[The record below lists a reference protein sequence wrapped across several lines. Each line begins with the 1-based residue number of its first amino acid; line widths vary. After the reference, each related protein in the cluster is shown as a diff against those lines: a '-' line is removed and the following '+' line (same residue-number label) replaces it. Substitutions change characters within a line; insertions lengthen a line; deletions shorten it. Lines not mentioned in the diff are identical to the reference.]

1 MKKDYSAPELELIK
15 FSFESI
21 LEGTTRPLDVSG
33 NENGGSGHNDDDE
46 GDW

>member
-33 NENGGSGHNDDDE
+33 NENGGSDSSENDDE
-46 GDW
+46 W

>member
-21 LEGTTRPLDVSG
+21 LEGTTRPLDTSG
-33 NENGGSGHNDDDE
+33 NENGGSDHSENDNE
-46 GDW
+46 W